1 MNSKSLDVLIVHPNF
16 SGVYG
21 ELAKKGFPAIEPPF
35 PAAVSADFYRNQGHG
50 VAILDANLERLSPEE
65 TAQRIKN
72 YNPKLVSIIGH
83 GQQPSDSTHMMHAIG
98 EVSQLVDGEYPIIL
112 SGNHASALPERTL
125 RETPG
130 LKFVAIGEEHRVVD
144 ALLQSGLNSNN
155 FAEIPGLAY
164 IDNGEF
170 HDSRKSIGTFPLAN
184 LNNELLGVAWDLLP
198 DLKNYRAHNWHA
210 YFDDEDRSP
219 YASIYT
225 SLGCPFKCGF
235 CVINVGYDQSG
246 KRDIRYWDSDN
257 MIKKIDD
264 IAEKGVKHV
273 KFIDEMF
280 VLESKGEDKRDINK
294 FLDRMI
300 ERDYKFNIWA
310 YARIDTVKNQ
320 KMLDRLKAAGVNWL
334 VLGIES
340 ANADVRKDSRKGGF
354 SNDKIDEHVRNVRNA
369 GIHILGNYMVGLPN
383 DTLDTMQE
391 TFDMVMKYR
400 EETLWMNV
408 YSAVAYPGTPDHA
421 MALQKG
427 IISKDYP
434 TKEQGGW
441 NVYAHHHKS
450 FSPTGNENLTPEESL
465 RFRDNMFNAYFSDRT
480 YLEFVRRQFG
490 DNAVAHLE
498 SMTKTKLQR
507 DVYKNPEVLQRVDN
521 LRCFK

>member
-1 MNSKSLDVLIVHPNF
+1 
-16 SGVYG
+16 
-21 ELAKKGFPAIEPPF
+21 
-35 PAAVSADFYRNQGHG
+35 
-50 VAILDANLERLSPEE
+50 VAI
-65 TAQRIKN
+65 I
-72 YNPKLVSIIGH
+72 V
-83 GQQPSDSTHMMHAIG
+83 
-98 EVSQLVDGEYPIIL
+98 
-112 SGNHASALPERTL
+112 
-125 RETPG
+125 PG
-130 LKFVAIGEEHRVVD
+130 GR
-144 ALLQSGLNSNN
+144 G
-155 FAEIPGLAY
+155 
-164 IDNGEF
+164 
-170 HDSRKSIGTFPLAN
+170 R
-184 LNNELLGVAWDLLP
+184 
-198 DLKNYRAHNWHA
+198 
-210 YFDDEDRSP
+210 
-219 YASIYT
+219 
-225 SLGCPFKCGF
+225 
-235 CVINVGYDQSG
+235 
-246 KRDIRYWDSDN
+246 
-257 MIKKIDD
+257 
-264 IAEKGVKHV
+264 
-273 KFIDEMF
+273 F

-465 RFRDNMFNAYFSDRT
+465 RFRDNMFNAYF
-480 YLEFVRRQFG
+480 
-490 DNAVAHLE
+490 
-498 SMTKTKLQR
+498 
-507 DVYKNPEVLQRVDN
+507 
-521 LRCFK
+521 